1 MSDRPLLKLLRTICP
16 RVLNTAALDPIQTY
30 HWPAGFGYAPSAKGR
45 GSFARTGLRASAT
58 STHRRA
64 RPGCIHSGMINL
76 KTAKTLGFEFPPTFS
91 ARADDVIE

>member
-64 RPGCIHSGMINL
+64 RPGCIHSG
-76 KTAKTLGFEFPPTFS
+76 TFPF
-91 ARADDVIE
+91 